1 MQGGGLVAEL
11 VVHIDNHSVTNGS
24 LDAWYGPLSID
35 PNDRPV
41 EKTIRVSG
49 DPTHNEIVGTDFG
62 VNQRN

>member
-11 VVHIDNHSVTNGS
+11 VVQIDNHSVTNGS

-35 PNDRPV
+35 SNDRPV
-41 EKTIRVSG
+41 EKAIRVSG
-49 DPTHNEIVGTDFG
+49 DPTHIEVIDTDFA